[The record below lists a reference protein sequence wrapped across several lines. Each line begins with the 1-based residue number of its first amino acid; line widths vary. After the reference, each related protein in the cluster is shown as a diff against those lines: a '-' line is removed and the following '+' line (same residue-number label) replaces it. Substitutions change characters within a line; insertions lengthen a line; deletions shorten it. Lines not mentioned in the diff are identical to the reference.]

1 MVSKAK
7 EVETKMKKSKRKSK
21 NKTKEAQNAKLVR
34 WKAFADFL
42 AQGKSATEAYR
53 LAGYSRGNDHSDG
66 ANAARLL
73 RNAQVLEL
81 VKAAR
86 DEASSKRMATAVE
99 LKEFYTKTM
108 RGEVND
114 VKETEEGIITVP
126 PKLADRIRAADS
138 LGKCFG
144 LFTEKTDGKLV
155 VTIRRGGDSA
165 ASLQKRGTE

>member
-1 MVSKAK
+1 MKK
-7 EVETKMKKSKRKSK
+7 NKKKSKKQ
-21 NKTKEAQNAKLVR
+21 TAHNAKLGR
-34 WKAFADFL
+34 WKAFAEYVS
-42 AQGKSATEAYR
+42 QGKSAAESYR
-53 LAGYSRGNDHSDG
+53 LAGYKATGH
-66 ANAARLL
+66 AAEVEASKTL
-73 RNAQVLEL
+73 RIPEVAAM

-86 DEASSKRMATAVE
+86 DKASSARMATAVE

-108 RGEVND
+108 RGAIND
-114 VKETEEGIITVP
+114 VQETKDGPMIIP

-165 ASLQKRGTE
+165 ASLQKRETE